1 MPVHSPGSRLY
12 SSIPF
17 KHLVV
22 ATGAGQT
29 RNSNV
34 SLNLTPFVDMMTILV
49 TFLLIV
55 FSASGEII
63 KSQRGLTLPTAV
75 TKVGLQTAP
84 IVMITQNE
92 LTLQGTLIA
101 PVESILAD
109 DSSPMID
116 LLKEPLEAEAKR
128 IKDDVDS
135 GRINDVLKKACEAVA
150 AGKRP
155 EVFCPEG
162 LVILQADEGT
172 DTRLINKVIVT
183 MRISGF
189 NNILFAVKGK

>member
-1 MPVHSPGSRLY
+1 MPIHSPGPRLY
-12 SSIPF
+12 SAIPF

-22 ATGAGQT
+22 HTGAGQT
-29 RNSNV
+29 RASNV

-63 KSQRGLTLPTAV
+63 KSQRGLSLPTAA
-75 TKVGLQTAP
+75 TKAALQTAP

-92 LTLQGTLIA
+92 LTLQGALIA
-101 PVESILAD
+101 PVETILAD
-109 DSSPMID
+109 DSSPLID

-135 GRINDVLKKACEAVA
+135 GRINEVFKKACDDLA
-150 AGKRP
+150 AGKRSD
-155 EVFCPEG
+155 VFCPTG

-172 DTRLINKVIVT
+172 DTRLVNKVIVT
-183 MRISGF
+183 MRIAGF
-189 NNILFAVKGK
+189 NNIMFAVKGK

>member
-1 MPVHSPGSRLY
+1 MPVHSPGPRLY
-12 SSIPF
+12 SSVPF
-17 KHLVV
+17 DHLVKH
-22 ATGAGQT
+22 TGAGQT
-29 RNSNV
+29 RASNV

-75 TKVGLQTAP
+75 TKAALQTAP

-92 LTLQGTLIA
+92 LTLNGKLIA
-101 PVESILAD
+101 PVENIVAD

-128 IKDDVDS
+128 IKDDVDN
-135 GRINDVLKKACEAVA
+135 GRINDVLKKACEAIA
-150 AGKRP
+150 SGKRP
-155 EVFCPEG
+155 EFFCPEG

-172 DTRLINKVIVT
+172 DARLVNKVIVT
-183 MRISGF
+183 MRVSGF